1 MLLAADGRPIGRT
14 LLSVGGRPYGR
25 TRPST

>member
-1 MLLAADGRPIGRT
+1 MFLAAGGRPYGRT